1 MTGEHKAGKKER
13 IRVGICVFL
22 LFVLWLI
29 AGNAYQRL
37 PWFYEDTIRVGVFS
51 DSYWEVQNG
60 YSCQIL
66 EDAIARFEEAHP
78 GVRVEYVSG
87 IMKEDYSEWLSGEMM
102 KGTAPDVFFVP
113 GDHFNDFAEA
123 GVLKALTGLIEKDEN
138 FRPENYY
145 ASAYEYGAYEGT
157 QYALPY
163 ECAPKL
169 MFVNKSILE
178 AEGIAVPADGWTWED
193 FYRICRQVTK
203 DTDGNGTV
211 DQFGAVG
218 YTWED
223 AFDSNGVRLF
233 NEKGTECCLTDE
245 KAGAAIAFI
254 DRMEELNSGYSVS
267 SKEFALGN
275 VAFQPMLFSEYRA
288 YRSYPLSIKKYAGF
302 EWDCL
307 TMPAGP
313 DGANISRLDTLTVA
327 MNAST
332 VHTKRAWE
340 FMKFLT
346 GDAQIQSEIF
356 DYSEGVSVLKE
367 VVESERTRRFF
378 AEEAD
383 AGNALSLPVL
393 SRAVEQAV
401 VIPRFHDYGG
411 AVAEAD
417 RAVRAILESSSNV
430 SMETIVQNRN
440 VNAYLKS
447 RQ

>member
-1 MTGEHKAGKKER
+1 MTGEHKADKKDR
-13 IRVGICVFL
+13 IRMGVFL
-22 LFVLWLI
+22 FLLLILWMI
-29 AGNAYQRL
+29 AGNAYQKL
-37 PWFYEDTIRVGVFS
+37 PWFYEDKLRIGVSS
-51 DSYWEVQNG
+51 DSCWEVQNG
-60 YSCQIL
+60 HSCRIL
-66 EDAIARFEEAHP
+66 EDAIARFKELHP
-78 GVRVEYVSG
+78 GVQVEYVSG

-123 GVLKALTGLIEKDEN
+123 GILKDLTGLIENDEN
-138 FRPENYY
+138 FRPEKYY
-145 ASAYEYGAYEGT
+145 ASACEYGVYEGT

-178 AEGIAVPADGWTWED
+178 AEGIAMPADEWTWED

-233 NEKGTECCLTDE
+233 DEKGTECYLTDE

-254 DRMEELNSGYSVS
+254 DRLEELNSGYSVS
-267 SKEFALGN
+267 SREFALGN

-288 YRSYPLSIKKYAGF
+288 YRSYPLSIKKYTGF

-313 DGANISRLDTLTVA
+313 EGANISHLDTLTVA
-327 MNAST
+327 MSAST

-346 GDAQIQSEIF
+346 GNVDIQSEIF

-378 AEEAD
+378 EEKAD

-393 SRAVEQAV
+393 SGAVEQAV
-401 VIPRFHDYGG
+401 VIPRFHDYGS
-411 AVAEAD
+411 AVSEVD
-417 RAVRAILESSSNV
+417 RAIRTILESSSNV
-430 SMETIVQNRN
+430 SMETIVQNRK